1 MLCDNCTMP
10 VNQELDYYSLDDA
23 LARAQTSMDPSDC
36 HGLLA
41 GLICAAGFADPRL
54 WMAEVFEDYNPKD
67 KPQAEAFK
75 LVQALYEDELARMNS
90 PDLDFTLLL
99 PDDEDALRDRVASL
113 GSWCGGFL
121 SGLGLGGVK
130 EQAQLPEEISELIDD
145 FAQITRVDFDLD
157 SPDDEEQAAFEEVV
171 EYVRIGVLFVN
182 EELQPGKAPTRI
194 Q

>member
-1 MLCDNCTMP
+1 MLCDNCTMS

-90 PDLDFTLLL
+90 PDLDFALLL

-157 SPDDEEQAAFEEVV
+157 SPDEEEQAAFEEVV

-182 EELQPGKAPTRI
+182 EELQPSKAPPRI

>member
-1 MLCDNCTMP
+1 MLCDNCTMS

-67 KPQAEAFK
+67 KPQAEAFR

-90 PDLDFTLLL
+90 PDLDFALLL

-130 EQAQLPEEISELIDD
+130 EQAQLPEELSELIDD

-157 SPDDEEQAAFEEVV
+157 SPDEEEQAAFEEVV

-182 EELQPGKAPTRI
+182 EELQPGKAPARI

>member
-1 MLCDNCTMP
+1 MLCDNCTMS

-67 KPQAEAFK
+67 KPQAEAFR

-90 PDLDFTLLL
+90 PDLDFSLLL
-99 PDDEDALRDRVASL
+99 PDDKDALRDRVASL

-157 SPDDEEQAAFEEVV
+157 SPDEEEQAAFEEVV

-182 EELQPGKAPTRI
+182 EELQPGKAPARI

>member
-1 MLCDNCTMP
+1 MLCDNCTMS

-99 PDDEDALRDRVASL
+99 PDDDDALRDRVASL
-113 GSWCGGFL
+113 CSWCGGFL

-130 EQAQLPEEISELIDD
+130 QQAQLAEEISELIDD

-157 SPDDEEQAAFEEVV
+157 SPDEEEQAAFEEVV

>member
-1 MLCDNCTMP
+1 MSA
-10 VNQELDYYSLDDA
+10 NQELDYYSLDDA
-23 LARAQTSMDPSDC
+23 LARAETSMDPSDC

-41 GLICAAGFADPRL
+41 GLICAAGFADPHL
-54 WMAEVFEDYNPKD
+54 WLAEIFEDYDPRNRK
-67 KPQAEAFK
+67 QAEAFK

-90 PDLDFTLLL
+90 PDMDFFLLL

-113 GSWCGGFL
+113 GAWCGGFL

-130 EQAQLPEEISELIDD
+130 DESPLPEEVSELIDD

-157 SPDDEEQAAFEEVV
+157 SPDEEEQAAFEEVV
-171 EYVRIGVLFVN
+171 EYVRVGVLFVN
-182 EELQPGKAPTRI
+182 EELQPSKAPPRI

>member
-1 MLCDNCTMP
+1 MLCDNCTMS
-10 VNQELDYYSLDDA
+10 VNQELDYYAVDDA

-67 KPQAEAFK
+67 KPQAEAFR

-90 PDLDFTLLL
+90 PDLDFSLLL
-99 PDDEDALRDRVASL
+99 PDDKDALRDRVASL

-157 SPDDEEQAAFEEVV
+157 SPDEEEQAAFEEVV

-182 EELQPGKAPTRI
+182 EELQPSKAPPRI

>member
-1 MLCDNCTMP
+1 MLCDNCTMS

-90 PDLDFTLLL
+90 PDLDFALLL

-182 EELQPGKAPTRI
+182 EELQPSKAPPRI

>member
-1 MLCDNCTMP
+1 MLCDNCTMS

-54 WMAEVFEDYNPKD
+54 WMTEVFEDYNPKD
-67 KPQAEAFK
+67 RSQAEAFK

-90 PDLDFTLLL
+90 PDLDFALLL

-157 SPDDEEQAAFEEVV
+157 SPDEEEQAAFEEVV

-182 EELQPGKAPTRI
+182 EELQPGKAPARI

>member
-1 MLCDNCTMP
+1 MLCDNCTMS

-67 KPQAEAFK
+67 KPQAEAFR

-90 PDLDFTLLL
+90 PDLDFALLL

-157 SPDDEEQAAFEEVV
+157 SPDEEEQAAFEEVV

-182 EELQPGKAPTRI
+182 EELQPSKAPPRI

>member
-1 MLCDNCTMP
+1 MLCDNCTMS
-10 VNQELDYYSLDDA
+10 VNQELDYYAVDDA

-67 KPQAEAFK
+67 KPQAEAFR

-90 PDLDFTLLL
+90 PDLDFSLLL

-157 SPDDEEQAAFEEVV
+157 SPDEEEQAAFEEVV

-182 EELQPGKAPTRI
+182 EELQPGKAPARI

>member
-67 KPQAEAFK
+67 KPQAEAFR

-145 FAQITRVDFDLD
+145 FAQISRVDFDLD
-157 SPDDEEQAAFEEVV
+157 SPDEEEQAAFEEVV

-182 EELQPGKAPTRI
+182 EELQPSKAPPRI

>member
-1 MLCDNCTMP
+1 MS
-10 VNQELDYYSLDDA
+10 VNQELDYYALDDA

-54 WMAEVFEDYNPKD
+54 WMAEVFDDYDPKD
-67 KPQAEAFK
+67 KPQADVYR
-75 LVQALYEDELARMNS
+75 LVQALYEDVLARMNS
-90 PDLDFTLLL
+90 PELDFALLL
-99 PDDEDALRDRVASL
+99 PDDDDALRDRVASL
-113 GSWCGGFL
+113 GGWCGGFL

-130 EQAQLPEEISELIDD
+130 EQSQLPEEVSELIDD

-157 SPDDEEQAAFEEVV
+157 SPDEEEQAAFEEVV

-182 EELQPGKAPTRI
+182 EELQPSKAPPRI

>member
-1 MLCDNCTMP
+1 MLCDNCTMS

-54 WMAEVFEDYNPKD
+54 WLAEVFEDYDPRD
-67 KPQAEAFK
+67 KLQADAFK

-90 PDLDFTLLL
+90 PDLDFALLL

-130 EQAQLPEEISELIDD
+130 EQSQLPDEVSELIDD

-157 SPDDEEQAAFEEVV
+157 TPDEKEHAAFEEVV

-182 EELQPGKAPTRI
+182 EELQPSKAPPRI

>member
-1 MLCDNCTMP
+1 MLCDNCTMS
-10 VNQELDYYSLDDA
+10 VNQELDYYAVDDA

-67 KPQAEAFK
+67 KPQAEAFR

-90 PDLDFTLLL
+90 PDLDFALLL

-157 SPDDEEQAAFEEVV
+157 SPDEEEQAAFEEVV

-182 EELQPGKAPTRI
+182 EELQPSKAPPRI

>member
-1 MLCDNCTMP
+1 MLCDNCTMS
-10 VNQELDYYSLDDA
+10 VNQELDYYSVDDA
-23 LARAQTSMDPSDC
+23 LARARTSMDPSDC

-41 GLICAAGFADPRL
+41 GLICAAGFADPSV

-67 KPQAEAFK
+67 KPQAEAFR

-90 PDLDFTLLL
+90 PDLDFSLLL

-121 SGLGLGGVK
+121 SGLGLGGVQ

-157 SPDDEEQAAFEEVV
+157 SPDEEEQAAFEEVV

-182 EELQPGKAPTRI
+182 EELQPSKAPPRI

>member
-1 MLCDNCTMP
+1 MLCDNCTMS

-67 KPQAEAFK
+67 KPQAEAFR

-90 PDLDFTLLL
+90 PDLDFSLLL

-145 FAQITRVDFDLD
+145 FSQITRVDFDLD
-157 SPDDEEQAAFEEVV
+157 SPDEEEQAAFEEVV

-182 EELQPGKAPTRI
+182 EELQPSKAPPRI

>member
-1 MLCDNCTMP
+1 MLCDNCTMS

-182 EELQPGKAPTRI
+182 EELQPSKAPPRI

>member
-1 MLCDNCTMP
+1 MLCDNCTMS

-67 KPQAEAFK
+67 KPQAEAFR

-90 PDLDFTLLL
+90 PDLDFALLL

-157 SPDDEEQAAFEEVV
+157 SPDEEEQAAFEEVV

-182 EELQPGKAPTRI
+182 EELQPGKAPARI

>member
-1 MLCDNCTMP
+1 MS
-10 VNQELDYYSLDDA
+10 VNQELDYYSLDDV
-23 LARAQTSMDPSDC
+23 LARSQTSMDPSDC

-54 WMAEVFEDYNPKD
+54 WLAEVFEDYNPKD
-67 KPQAEAFK
+67 KPQAEAFR

-90 PDLDFTLLL
+90 PGMDFALLL
-99 PDDEDALRDRVASL
+99 PDDDDALRDRVASL

-130 EQAQLPEEISELIDD
+130 EQSQLPEEVSELIDD
-145 FAQITRVDFDLD
+145 FSQITRVDFDLD
-157 SPDDEEQAAFEEVV
+157 APDEKEQAAFEEVV

-182 EELQPGKAPTRI
+182 EELQPGKAPPRI

>member
-67 KPQAEAFK
+67 KPQAEAFR

-130 EQAQLPEEISELIDD
+130 EQAQLAEEISELIDD
-145 FAQITRVDFDLD
+145 FAQISRVDFDLD
-157 SPDDEEQAAFEEVV
+157 SPDEEEQAAFEEVV

-182 EELQPGKAPTRI
+182 EELQPSKAPPRI

>member
-1 MLCDNCTMP
+1 MLCDNCTMS

-90 PDLDFTLLL
+90 PDLDFALLL

-121 SGLGLGGVK
+121 SGLGLGGIK
-130 EQAQLPEEISELIDD
+130 QQSQLPEEVSELIDD
-145 FAQITRVDFDLD
+145 FAQFTRVDFDLD
-157 SPDDEEQAAFEEVV
+157 SPDEEEQAAFEEVV
-171 EYVRIGVLFVN
+171 EYVRVGVLFIN
-182 EELQPGKAPTRI
+182 EELQPSKAPARI

>member
-67 KPQAEAFK
+67 KPQAEAFR

-145 FAQITRVDFDLD
+145 FAQISRVDFDLD
-157 SPDDEEQAAFEEVV
+157 SPDQEEQAAFEEVV

-182 EELQPGKAPTRI
+182 EELQPSKAPPRI